1 MSGSF
6 IEEFQYLSLF
16 LKVKW
21 LFIILFDVIKATGG
35 SSEPYQQ
42 LVLVLKTQYQILCPT
57 KDGVHSHKYCNMLSH
72 NSSSG
77 CAMVLEA
84 TKVGVAE
91 AKEIGESIKGTG
103 PSGESLQPL
112 DWGH

>member
-1 MSGSF
+1 
-6 IEEFQYLSLF
+6 
-16 LKVKW
+16 
-21 LFIILFDVIKATGG
+21 
-35 SSEPYQQ
+35 
-42 LVLVLKTQYQILCPT
+42 
-57 KDGVHSHKYCNMLSH
+57 MLSH
-72 NSSSG
+72 NSTSG